1 MTNNDKKLLPATG
14 SDDVWLGPFGFT
26 VDSDGFRELFHAE
39 NDRYMR
45 VLGLIGTVCAGWVV
59 PLAVVTFYIPFF
71 THDPSAHINRSDF
84 WGVTGGFLIGL
95 FFILLL
101 VAPPLP
107 LTTRRAQE
115 AAFMKYHG
123 GAAGASE
130 VGVRVWLCR
139 YGFEE
144 VTASG
149 VVVRLPYALMRRPVL
164 SRRFL
169 FMGVRSAGRDSALW
183 NSVGVNWVFRP
194 DWDGSG
200 GFVPRSCLDGA
211 GGARVVRRRVARVVR
226 SGRWRYRRACVWA
239 WLGRLRG
246 SWADRGLALM
256 GPELEWLEQGERL
269 NRERARSAA
278 KTTTPQNAKEAG
290 AVALEV
296 GGAQ

>member
-1 MTNNDKKLLPATG
+1 
-14 SDDVWLGPFGFT
+14 
-26 VDSDGFRELFHAE
+26 
-39 NDRYMR
+39 
-45 VLGLIGTVCAGWVV
+45 
-59 PLAVVTFYIPFF
+59 
-71 THDPSAHINRSDF
+71 
-84 WGVTGGFLIGL
+84 
-95 FFILLL
+95 LL